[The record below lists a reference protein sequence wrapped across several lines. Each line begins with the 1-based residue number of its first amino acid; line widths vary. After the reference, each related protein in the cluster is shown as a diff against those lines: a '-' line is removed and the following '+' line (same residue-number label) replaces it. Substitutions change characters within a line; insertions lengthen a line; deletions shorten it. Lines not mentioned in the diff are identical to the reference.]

1 MVLML
6 KIDDVRRDR
15 LIRASSVVA
24 LTDRVNNDGLLCNVR
39 VRSILSLVGSQ
50 P

>member
-24 LTDRVNNDGLLCNVR
+24 LTDRVDNDGLLCNVS
-39 VRSILSLVGSQ
+39 VRSIFSLVGSE